1 MIKSVLTGFNGISQA
16 DRFQWEYLKLAY
28 LISLAPVTPKLIS
41 KLVSDHDPV
50 WICASKENL
59 ECYQELA
66 QAQAPKFMVISCAD
80 SRVCPSYILGFQPG
94 EAFVVR
100 NVANLVPPFENGPCE
115 TNAALEFS
123 VNALQVENILVT
135 GHSCCGGIRALMSME
150 DEKNSSSFIKN
161 WVVVGKA
168 ARSTTKAT
176 ASNLSFDQ
184 QCKHCEKESIN
195 NSLMNLLTYPWVEER
210 VAKGLLSLHGGYY
223 DFVDCTYEKWVLD
236 YQRGNPNQETGGDR
250 FLFCAEA
257 IYEAQAQNV
266 PTLMAFSMT
275 HLITWIL
282 VLLMPYV
289 SAITFNLSHIR
300 PQSENLEIVTEGE
313 TPYISN
319 MGIELTPDDVEPMRR
334 GRAGRA
340 RYIRPLHLWDKK
352 SGQLASFVT
361 NFTFVIDSNQELEY
375 GGGITFFLAQN
386 NSVITGGHALGLPVD
401 NTSMRNLSRFV
412 AVEFDTFWN
421 SCWDPLMS
429 NSSIGEHVGISISS
443 LSSVSYKKWL
453 SNVGGGGVCQAWIA
467 YDSVSKNLTVS
478 FTAFRNNTVVRED
491 GLVHTVDLR
500 KELPEWVIFGFSGG
514 TEYALYQ
521 SQIVRSWSFSSS
533 DLPTECKN
541 IMVGLIVAVWV
552 VIIFLVMLL
561 FSLMM
566 FKRKKNDV
574 QMNKDF
580 EMGSGPKRFSYHRLA
595 RSTGNFAENHKLG
608 EGGFGGV
615 YKDIKSSNVML
626 DSNFNPKL
634 GDFGLA
640 KLVEHEKGSKTT
652 MLGGTVG
659 YMAPECVVIGK
670 ASKESDVY
678 SFGVVALEIASGR
691 KSIVHMGEE
700 TQIRLVEWVWELYG
714 TKTLVEG
721 VDPRL
726 GSDFVEEEL
735 KQLMIVG
742 LWCAHP
748 DPNLRPSM
756 RQAIQVLNFEA
767 SPPTLPSKMPVATY
781 TAPHTW
787 AKIEENKEMESG
799 FISKFM
805 IEVSE
810 ESNSDDEF
818 HDSNNDLSI
827 IIESEIQGENFHKED
842 HVTNLENEIT
852 VEEIATQRIHKDHP
866 IENIIGELNVGIR
879 TRNQQAQIDKDEV
892 LMSLQETMDSC
903 LYSCLISQVEPKN
916 VKEALKESSWITS
929 MEEELSQFEKLG
941 VWELVDCPEDDIPI
955 GTRCVFK
962 CKKDEKGIIVRNKAR
977 LAVQG
982 FNQQDGIDYNE
993 CLSIWKGERRSLCYS
1008 TVGI

>member
-1 MIKSVLTGFNGISQA
+1 
-16 DRFQWEYLKLAY
+16 
-28 LISLAPVTPKLIS
+28 
-41 KLVSDHDPV
+41 
-50 WICASKENL
+50 
-59 ECYQELA
+59 
-66 QAQAPKFMVISCAD
+66 
-80 SRVCPSYILGFQPG
+80 
-94 EAFVVR
+94 
-100 NVANLVPPFENGPCE
+100 
-115 TNAALEFS
+115 
-123 VNALQVENILVT
+123 
-135 GHSCCGGIRALMSME
+135 
-150 DEKNSSSFIKN
+150 
-161 WVVVGKA
+161 
-168 ARSTTKAT
+168 
-176 ASNLSFDQ
+176 
-184 QCKHCEKESIN
+184 
-195 NSLMNLLTYPWVEER
+195 
-210 VAKGLLSLHGGYY
+210 
-223 DFVDCTYEKWVLD
+223 
-236 YQRGNPNQETGGDR
+236 
-250 FLFCAEA
+250 
-257 IYEAQAQNV
+257 
-266 PTLMAFSMT
+266 MAFSMT
-275 HLITWIL
+275 HLITSIL

-289 SAITFNLSHIR
+289 SAIMFNLTHIR
-300 PQSENLEIVTEGE
+300 PQWENLEIVTEGE

-401 NTSMRNLSRFV
+401 NTSMMKLSRFV

-421 SCWDPLMS
+421 SGWDPLMS

-500 KELPEWVIFGFSGG
+500 NELPEWVIFGFSGG

-533 DLPTECKN
+533 VLPVECKK

-561 FSLMM
+561 FGLMM

-608 EGGFGGV
+608 EGGFFKDSSTWVAVKQVSRSSKQGIKEYASEVTIISRLRHRNLVQLIGWCHESSELLLV
-615 YKDIKSSNVML
+615 YEFMENGSLDFHLFKEKSLLTWDTRYKIAQGLGSALLYLHNEWEKCVLHRDIKSSNVML

-652 MLGGTVG
+652 MLGGTMG
-659 YMAPECVVIGK
+659 YMAPECVVTGK

-767 SPPTLPSKMPVATY
+767 SLPTLPSKMPVATY
-781 TAPHTW
+781 TAPHTCLLY
-787 AKIEENKEMESG
+787 G
-799 FISKFM
+799 
-805 IEVSE
+805 VT
-810 ESNSDDEF
+810 
-818 HDSNNDLSI
+818 SI
-827 IIESEIQGENFHKED
+827 
-842 HVTNLENEIT
+842 V
-852 VEEIATQRIHKDHP
+852 
-866 IENIIGELNVGIR
+866 
-879 TRNQQAQIDKDEV
+879 
-892 LMSLQETMDSC
+892 QEQLKK
-903 LYSCLISQVEPKN
+903 LYSV
-916 VKEALKESSWITS
+916 
-929 MEEELSQFEKLG
+929 
-941 VWELVDCPEDDIPI
+941 
-955 GTRCVFK
+955 
-962 CKKDEKGIIVRNKAR
+962 
-977 LAVQG
+977 
-982 FNQQDGIDYNE
+982 
-993 CLSIWKGERRSLCYS
+993 
-1008 TVGI
+1008 TV

>member
-1 MIKSVLTGFNGISQA
+1 MEIVTEGETPYISNKGIELTPDDVEPMRRGRAGRARYIRPLHLWDKKSGQLASFVTNFTFVIDSNQELEYGGGITFFLAQNNSVITGGHALGLPVDNTTMRKLSRFVAVEFDTFWNSGWDPLMSNSSIGEHVGISISSLSSVSYKKWLSNVGGGGVCQA
-16 DRFQWEYLKLAY
+16 WIAY
-28 LISLAPVTPKLIS
+28 DSVS
-41 KLVSDHDPV
+41 KNLTVS
-50 WICASKENL
+50 
-59 ECYQELA
+59 
-66 QAQAPKFMVISCAD
+66 FT
-80 SRVCPSYILGFQPG
+80 
-94 EAFVVR
+94 AFRNNSVVR
-100 NVANLVPPFENGPCE
+100 EDGLVHTVDLRKELPEWVIFGFSGGTEY
-115 TNAALEFS
+115 ALYQSQIVRSWSF
-123 VNALQVENILVT
+123 
-135 GHSCCGGIRALMSME
+135 
-150 DEKNSSSFIKN
+150 SSSDLPAECKKIMVGLIVAV
-161 WVVVGKA
+161 WVVIIFLVMLLFGLMMFKRKKNDVQMNKDFEMGTGPKRFSYHRL
-168 ARSTTKAT
+168 ARSTGNFAENHKLGEGGFFKDSSTWVAVKRVSRSSKQGIKEY
-176 ASNLSFDQ
+176 ASEVTIISRLRHRNLVQ
-184 QCKHCEKESIN
+184 LTGWCHE
-195 NSLMNLLTYPWVEER
+195 NSELLLVYEFMENEHYCVKI
-210 VAKGLLSLHGGYY
+210 VGCVVLLLH
-223 DFVDCTYEKWVLD
+223 LD
-236 YQRGNPNQETGGDR
+236 HSETN
-250 FLFCAEA
+250 
-257 IYEAQAQNV
+257 NV

-300 PQSENLEIVTEGE
+300 PQCENLEIVTEGE

-533 DLPTECKN
+533 DLPTECKK

-561 FSLMM
+561 FGLMM

-659 YMAPECVVIGK
+659 YMAPEVIGK

-700 TQIRLVEWVWELYG
+700 TQIRLVEW
-714 TKTLVEG
+714 
-721 VDPRL
+721 
-726 GSDFVEEEL
+726 
-735 KQLMIVG
+735 
-742 LWCAHP
+742 
-748 DPNLRPSM
+748 
-756 RQAIQVLNFEA
+756 AIQVLNFEA

-805 IEVSE
+805 AKPKDSHIKDVKRIFLYLKGKPSLGLCYPYDD
-810 ESNSDDEF
+810 SMNFISFSDSDYGGCNLDRNSTTRGCQLF
-818 HDSNNDLSI
+818 GNKLI
-827 IIESEIQGENFHKED
+827 TWQCKKQLT
-842 HVTNLENEIT
+842 VTISTCEAEY
-852 VEEIATQRIHKDHP
+852 VA
-866 IENIIGELNVGIR
+866 
-879 TRNQQAQIDKDEV
+879 A
-892 LMSLQETMDSC
+892 SSC
-903 LYSCLISQVEPKN
+903 CSQV
-916 VKEALKESSWITS
+916 L
-929 MEEELSQFEKLG
+929 
-941 VWELVDCPEDDIPI
+941 
-955 GTRCVFK
+955 
-962 CKKDEKGIIVRNKAR
+962 
-977 LAVQG
+977 
-982 FNQQDGIDYNE
+982 
-993 CLSIWKGERRSLCYS
+993 
-1008 TVGI
+1008 